1 MREPVLPVFPVLWIL
16 LIASLQ
22 AIISSA
28 ALLPAYPPQLAT
40 SGLCHDTVT
49 ITGVSAGL
57 LYTSYG
63 PAYPNYVAD
72 MRCAWRIEA
81 PAGQIVVVT
90 FNTFHTECGWD
101 WVKIYDGPD
110 AATQIAALCGPRNVT
125 IVASTQ
131 QVMTIT
137 FESDSAVETE
147 GFTAQFET
155 RAPCASRSDCNGF
168 DCSATTGQCICDAF
182 HRGPLCEFETTG
194 YSGLTPR
201 VDHSLAY
208 DGTSDSMVLTYGR
221 DGSAALPLNDT
232 LIYSFAAQSWSTLD
246 VRGTAPR
253 PRYGHST
260 WMVGSYLV
268 LYGGIIQGQPTNEI
282 WRYSMAMHT
291 WEQLVA
297 FGDIPL
303 ATESSTAL
311 VGEGGDA
318 FTIYVVG
325 GVDVF
330 GTHYSRYLYSYSSAI
345 NQWTTLRPIPVRTTG
360 ATLIHHPTTNTLY
373 LLGGSRAAGTVDGI
387 PSYKYSIDSG
397 EWYLGPMQP
406 IPPVTRAAAAYL
418 GDDAIGLHGGLRPLI
433 SEDGVDAECMPADT
447 VVLDAASDLFH
458 SVAALPPAKAR
469 RRGHAMAVRYSS
481 LLLSSGSNGRLLNDN
496 ATIPTSSLLSVLPSR
511 AARDASAA
519 ATWCARWY
527 DCGDCVARPMCGWCG
542 GTCVYAAA
550 TNICPT
556 LTQNAENCPSRT
568 PLQLQGDPFA
578 DAVAESNSNSY
589 MLYIDE
595 PYRDIHFQL
604 YGADVAKLNM
614 SILSIQPVGSIY
626 STTGSLTI
634 TVDSAYH
641 MSAPYVVSV
650 SYPATAASFRRRD
663 APVIAHYTI
672 AVIAAAPAGPGGG
685 NDDPGGLYIDAQDV
699 ATFIV
704 VFVASIIASLLATC
718 AARRVRDRVHL
729 VRLMR
734 AGQVAALPRDPPAMY
749 EVAVDLAGQGGSSK
763 LGEDKVDD
771 VRNMDTVLRSA
782 TMEEVDHDAHNES
795 YRKPALARRRPLAV
809 HPIGENNPQLVPSL
823 AASFLMTFPASSGV
837 HPLSRLKVATAIYRD
852 ATTTAAARKSIDARA
867 PPRQP
872 LWRRLTPL
880 FVVDGWEFVRDVWN
894 VERLLGLQA

>member
-1 MREPVLPVFPVLWIL
+1 MRGSVFSLLWVLL
-16 LIASLQ
+16 LSTLQ
-22 AIISSA
+22 AITTNG
-28 ALLPAYPPQLAT
+28 ALLPAYPAHVGT
-40 SGLCHDTVT
+40 SGLCQDSQT
-49 ITGVSAGL
+49 ITGVPAGVL
-57 LYTSYG
+57 STSYG
-63 PAYPNYVAD
+63 PAYPNYIAD
-72 MRCAWRIEA
+72 MRCSWRIEA

-110 AATQIAALCGPRNVT
+110 AAIQIAALCGPRNVT

-131 QVMTIT
+131 EVMTIT
-137 FESDSAVETE
+137 FESDSAVETT

-155 RAPCASRSDCNGF
+155 RAA
-168 DCSATTGQCICDAF
+168 
-182 HRGPLCEFETTG
+182 LETTG
-194 YSGLTPR
+194 FSGLTPR

-208 DGTSDSMVLTYGR
+208 DEISDSMVLMYGR
-221 DGSAALPLNDT
+221 DGSSDSPLNDT
-232 LIYSFAAQSWSTLD
+232 FVYSFAAESWSKLD
-246 VRGTAPR
+246 VSGIAPR

-260 WMVGSYLV
+260 WMVGGYLV
-268 LYGGIIQGQPTNEI
+268 LYGGIIEGQPTNEI
-282 WRYSMAMHT
+282 WLYSMAMHT
-291 WEQLVA
+291 WEQLAA

-303 ATESSTAL
+303 VAESSTAL
-311 VGEGGDA
+311 VVEGGGA

-330 GTHYSRYLYSYSSAI
+330 GTHFSRYLYSYSSLI

-360 ATLIHHPTTNTLY
+360 ATLTYHPTTNTLY
-373 LLGGSRAAGTVDGI
+373 LLGGSRAASTADGI

-406 IPPVTRAAAAYL
+406 IPPVTRGAAAYL
-418 GDDAIGLHGGLRPLI
+418 GDDVIAMHGGLRPLM

-447 VVLDAASDLFH
+447 VVLDAASDQFL
-458 SVAALPPAKAR
+458 SIAALPPAKAR
-469 RRGHAMAVRYSS
+469 RRGHAIAVRQSS
-481 LLLSSGSNGRLLNDN
+481 VLLNSGSNGRLLSDN
-496 ATIPTSSLLSVLPSR
+496 ATIPTSSLLSALPAR
-511 AARDASAA
+511 AVRDASSA

-527 DCGDCVARPMCGWCG
+527 DCGDCVGRPMCGWCG
-542 GTCVYAAA
+542 GSCVYEA
-550 TNICPT
+550 TTNACPT
-556 LTQNAENCPSRT
+556 LTQNAGDCPSRT

-578 DAVAESNSNSY
+578 DTVAESSSNSY
-589 MLYIDE
+589 ILYIDE
-595 PYRDIHFQL
+595 PYQDILFQL
-604 YGADVAKLNM
+604 NGADVAKLNM
-614 SILSIQPVGSIY
+614 SILSIQPVGSVY
-626 STTGSLTI
+626 SATGSLTI
-634 TVDSAYH
+634 GVDSPYH

-650 SYPATAASFRRRD
+650 SYPAVGVSFRRRD
-663 APVIAHYTI
+663 APLVAHYTI
-672 AVIAAAPAGPGGG
+672 AVTTTTPAGTGGL
-685 NDDPGGLYIDAQDV
+685 DPDPGGLYIDAQDV

-749 EVAVDLAGQGGSSK
+749 EVAVDLAGRGGSRQQ
-763 LGEDKVDD
+763 GEGKGGD

-782 TMEEVDHDAHNES
+782 TMDEVDTDVANES
-795 YRKPALARRRPLAV
+795 YRNPGFTRRRPLAV
-809 HPIGENNPQLVPSL
+809 HPIGESNPQLVRSL
-823 AASFLMTFPASSGV
+823 ATSFLMTFPAFSDA

-852 ATTTAAARKSIDARA
+852 ATTTTAARKSIDARA
-867 PPRQP
+867 PPRQS